1 MSKNKKVIPL
11 LGATPTSGKSDFV
24 KAFIRANL
32 PLRVKLI
39 NLPDSAQAVVH
50 TRDDNHLE
58 MCAYGYDSREKPVQL
73 VAPFSF
79 ESRGT
84 RDEVFAN
91 DDRLAEFAKAV
102 FSIQMAKIDPEL
114 NTNNFKNLENNG
126 N

>member
-1 MSKNKKVIPL
+1 MSKKRKVIAFA
-11 LGATPTSGKSDFV
+11 GVTPTSCESEFH
-24 KAFIRANL
+24 KAFLRANL

-50 TRDDNHLE
+50 TRDDSHLE
-58 MCAYGYDSREKPVQL
+58 MCVYGYDSEAKPVQL

-91 DDRLAEFAKAV
+91 DDRLADFAKAV

-114 NTNNFKNLENNG
+114 NTNNFKTLENNG